1 MKLLQR
7 IERLEDN
14 AGPNECVYAD
24 VRGMTPAEEAA
35 AMAQAQRQAG
45 KRGTVISIIDRPLKP
60 NETPL
65 CIVQP
70 GLWDALG

>member
-7 IERLEDN
+7 IEKLEDTTGR
-14 AGPNECVYAD
+14 AECVYAD

-45 KRGTVISIIDRPLKP
+45 KRGTVITILDRPLKP

-65 CIVQP
+65 CIIQP
-70 GLWDALG
+70 GYWDLLG